1 MNIPST
7 LKYTNDHEW
16 IKIEGDQA
24 LVGITDF
31 AQSELGDVVFVDIQ
45 TQGETLGA
53 GEVFGTIEAV
63 KTVADAMMP
72 VSGEVIEVNGELEG
86 APELV
91 NNDPYG
97 KGWMVKIKI
106 TDPSDIDSLLDATQY
121 EAICK

>member
-1 MNIPST
+1 MNTPKE
-7 LKYTNDHEW
+7 LKYTKEHEW
-16 IKIEGDQA
+16 VRLDGEFA
-24 LVGITDF
+24 VVGITDF
-31 AQSELGDVVFVDIQ
+31 AQSELGDIVFVDIQ

>member
-16 IKIEGDQA
+16 IKIDGDVA

-45 TQGETLGA
+45 TQGEKLGA

-72 VSGEVIEVNGELEG
+72 VAGEVLEVNEELEG

-97 KGWMVKIKI
+97 KGWMIKVKVEN
-106 TDPSDIDSLLDATQY
+106 PSDIDNLLNAAQY

>member
-1 MNIPST
+1 MNIPSN

-16 IKIEGDQA
+16 LKIEGDVA

-45 TQGETLGA
+45 TQGENLGA

-72 VSGEVIEVNGELEG
+72 VAGEVIEVNGELEG
-86 APELV
+86 APELL
-91 NNDPYG
+91 NSDPYG
-97 KGWMVKIKI
+97 KGWMIKIKVDN
-106 TDPSDIDSLLDATQY
+106 TADIDTLLDAAQY